1 MIFIELNMKVECIV
15 SEIEG
20 LKEIQ
25 TQLQMIV
32 YDLTNKKNISEE
44 TQELYKKKIKELEN
58 ILKEIEKN

>member
-1 MIFIELNMKVECIV
+1 MKVECIV